1 MSIVWPT
8 KESCSTGHLPNSH
21 AQLKFSASARRR
33 GWGTFTKYTC
43 VTFRRGLE
51 GSPIVFFYY
60 GEELYIDILI
70 RKREQAWL
78 NYPQQQQIQS
88 VPMESVICA
97 LRVRFSARERKGGE
111 ELAVKLKYTCNTS
124 RSRAVIKRRGPGIS
138 PDYYECFPQLLSEEN
153 RRKIEP
159 KEIPSCLIPRLL
171 VVFTQQLEILVTT
184 LSEGD
189 SKTSN
194 GTLAF
199 FYYTTINRFKG
210 RLGTDH

>member
-1 MSIVWPT
+1 
-8 KESCSTGHLPNSH
+8 
-21 AQLKFSASARRR
+21 
-33 GWGTFTKYTC
+33 
-43 VTFRRGLE
+43 
-51 GSPIVFFYY
+51 
-60 GEELYIDILI
+60 
-70 RKREQAWL
+70 
-78 NYPQQQQIQS
+78 
-88 VPMESVICA
+88 MESAICA
-97 LRVRFSARERKGGE
+97 LRYRFRGREREGGR

-138 PDYYECFPQLLSEEN
+138 PGYYECFPQLISKEN
-153 RRKIEP
+153 IRKIEP

-194 GTLAF
+194 DTLAF